1 MHFLLYKVPV
11 YPGISRSLFL
21 AWTRFTPRPV
31 LAAAGSR
38 LEAIQVLDRF
48 SRVELEVL
56 VPDLFWPELG
66 NTLWKAAR
74 SGRITKA
81 PAAEG
86 LDFFVGFGADAFS
99 NAADG

>member
-1 MHFLLYKVPV
+1 MHFLLYKMPV

-21 AWTRFTPRPV
+21 AWTRFTPRPI

-48 SRVELEVL
+48 SLGELEVL

-66 NTLWKAAR
+66 NILW
-74 SGRITKA
+74 KA